1 MKYYMIVIKG
11 DKVTDGCGL
20 FSTENYNS
28 GDLIRRLE
36 GPIVNKP
43 TRTSIEISEGSH
55 IEDKY
60 GIYMNHSFNP
70 SCKIHHG
77 YIVAIKDIKD
87 GDELTFN
94 YNENE
99 TEMACPF
106 TDRDSGKKVQGKT
119 NN

>member
-1 MKYYMIVIKG
+1 MYMIVIKG
-11 DKVTDGCGL
+11 DKVADGCGL

-77 YIVAIKDIKD
+77 FIVAIKDIKE

-99 TEMACPF
+99 TEMTCPF
-106 TDRDSGKKVQGKT
+106 TDRDTGQKVQGKT